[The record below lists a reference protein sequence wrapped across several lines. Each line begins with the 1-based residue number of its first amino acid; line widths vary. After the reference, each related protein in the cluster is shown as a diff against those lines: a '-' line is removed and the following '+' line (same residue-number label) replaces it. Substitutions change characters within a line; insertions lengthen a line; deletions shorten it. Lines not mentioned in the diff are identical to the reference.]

1 MYSSHFIKE
10 GNSVDLS
17 IAIENTL
24 NNLSKY
30 NFELIST
37 QVTIDNGRY
46 YCLVVYDTH
55 KKDV

>member
-1 MYSSHFIKE
+1 MYSSTFIQE
-10 GNSVDLS
+10 GNSINLS
-17 IAIENTL
+17 RAVEKLL

-37 QVTIDNGRY
+37 QVVIDNGRY

-55 KKDV
+55 KE